1 MSLAVKS
8 PFNILAVLALALST
22 FSATAAARAEIDHF
36 VSKYCADC
44 HDADTKKG
52 NLDLTAL
59 KFDLNDPNAFNTWV
73 NIDDRVAKGE
83 MPPAKKA
90 RPANSDLKSF
100 TNFVTTD
107 LLQTDRDHVAK
118 EGRATKRR
126 LNRYEYE
133 ETLRDLLSL
142 PQLDVKNFLP
152 EDRESHLFNK
162 IGDALD
168 VSHVQMSRYLTAA
181 EFALRQAMTPQIDK
195 PEVKTNRVYTMED
208 RAFFGKINLGP
219 NVRSGWP
226 LCGLELL
233 TNLIAKPEM
242 PFTKDPERRA
252 KEAMAVVVS
261 TYEPTEIRFSNFRAP
276 VSGFYK
282 LTFAGYSINMAQNYK
297 SVSRAKRHEP
307 VTIYAEVPPQNL
319 RKLGSFDV
327 FADSTT
333 NVITAWLNRGETIR
347 PDSAR
352 LHRSRPPNHKNPDET
367 PEGIPGV
374 AYQWMEAVGPLYEQW
389 PPAGHQLLFANL
401 KLEEHELPPSENE
414 NQRRRFRAPLK
425 RLKVEAQSE
434 TPEAD
439 AEKLLRNFIAHAYR
453 RPAEEA
459 DIQRF
464 VGLVKR
470 SLTKGYSFTDSMIAG
485 YTAVLS
491 SPGFLYFDEKPG
503 RLDDFALA
511 ERLSYFLWNSAP
523 DSELRSLA
531 QKGELHKPKVLRA
544 QTERLL
550 DDPNSRQFVNAFLDY
565 WLELRTITGSA
576 PDEELYPDYQLDDYL
591 AESMI
596 DETQLTFAD
605 LLKRDLRIEN
615 LVKSDYV
622 IINERMAA
630 HYKIPDV
637 NGVEFRRVTLP
648 KDSLRG
654 GFLTQASV
662 LKVTANGTTTSP
674 VKRGVWIMTRI
685 MGEPPPPQP
694 ASVTAI
700 DPDIRGA
707 TTIREQL
714 AKHRNQEACVSCH
727 RYIDPSGFALESF
740 DVMGGYREYYRSVG
754 EGPKIYGIGHNG
766 NYFHFSKGQPVDPT
780 GELWDGRKFA
790 DVRQLKE
797 CLATDPE
804 QLARN
809 LTQQLITYATGA
821 PIRFSDRPAIAK
833 ILADSRKNNYG
844 PRTIIHNIIQSDLF
858 LNK

>member
-1 MSLAVKS
+1 MKS
-8 PFNILAVLALALST
+8 PLNIFAVLTLAFAALA
-22 FSATAAARAEIDHF
+22 AHAASRPEIDRF

-44 HDADTKKG
+44 HDADTKKA

-59 KFDLNDPNAFNTWV
+59 KWDLSDPNAFNTWV
-73 NIDDRVAKGE
+73 NVDDRVAKGE

-90 RPANSDLKSF
+90 RPANSDLKAF
-100 TNFVTTD
+100 TNFVSTA

-168 VSHVQMSRYLTAA
+168 VSHVQMSRYLTAG
-181 EFALRQAMTPQIDK
+181 EFALRQAMTPQIEK
-195 PEVKTNRVYTMED
+195 PAVQTNRVYTMED

-219 NVRSGWP
+219 PVRSGWP

-242 PFTKDPERRA
+242 PFTKDPERRS

-297 SVSRAKRHEP
+297 SVSRAKHPEP

-319 RKLGSFDV
+319 RRLGNFDV
-327 FADSTT
+327 TADSTT
-333 NVITAWLNRGETIR
+333 NEITAWLNRGETIR
-347 PDSAR
+347 PDAAR
-352 LHRSRPPNHKNPDET
+352 LHRSRPPVHKNPDET
-367 PEGIPGV
+367 PDGIPGV
-374 AYQWMEAVGPLYEQW
+374 AFQWMETEGPLYDQW
-389 PPAGHQLLFANL
+389 PPIGHQLLFADL
-401 KLEEHELPPSENE
+401 KMEEHEAAPNE
-414 NQRRRFRAPLK
+414 SDAPRRRRAPLK
-425 RLKVEAQSE
+425 RLKIEVQSAN
-434 TPEAD
+434 PEAD
-439 AEKLLRNFIAHAYR
+439 AEKLLRNFMAHAYR
-453 RPAEEA
+453 RPPEGA
-459 DIQRF
+459 DVQRF
-464 VGLVKR
+464 LGLVKK
-470 SLTKGYSFTDSMIAG
+470 SLAKGYSFTDSMIAG

-491 SPGFLYFDEKPG
+491 SPAFLYFDEKPG

-523 DSELRSLA
+523 DAELRSLA
-531 QKGELHKPKVLRA
+531 AKGELHKPKILRA
-544 QTERLL
+544 QTDRLL
-550 DDPNSRQFVNAFLDY
+550 DDPHSRSFINAFLDY
-565 WLELRTITGSA
+565 WLELRTITGTA

-596 DETQLTFAD
+596 DETQLTFAEI
-605 LLKRDLRIEN
+605 LKRDLRIEN
-615 LVKSDYV
+615 LVKADWV
-622 IINERMAA
+622 IINERMAR
-630 HYKIPDV
+630 HYGIPGV

-654 GFLTQASV
+654 GFLTEASV

-685 MGEPPPPQP
+685 IGRPPPPQP

-714 AKHRNQEACVSCH
+714 AKHRNQESCAACH
-727 RYIDPSGFALESF
+727 RNIDPAGFALESF
-740 DVMGGYREYYRSVG
+740 DVMGGFRDYYRSVG

-766 NYFHFSKGQPVDPT
+766 NYFHFSKGQPVDPA
-780 GELWDGRKFA
+780 GELWDGRKF
-790 DVRQLKE
+790 DDIRQLKE

-809 LTQQLITYATGA
+809 LTQQLIVYATGA
-821 PIRFSDRPAIAK
+821 PIRYSDRPTVTK
-833 ILADSRKNNYG
+833 ILTENRKTNYG
-844 PRTIIHNIIQSDLF
+844 ARSLIHSIIQSEIF